1 MSAKVIGASRG
12 DWTKLRDW
20 YRATL
25 EFAYPRDV
33 LAWQHTN
40 LVEDFR
46 LRRFFSYLPITALV
60 LWFTLTLVL
69 AVATHTSVADYPLAF
84 FLPALPGYLLA
95 TSLVPSHWTIASDK
109 QALAGRVYE
118 LTLGSESQ
126 MADLKVVARHLQDC
140 IFRFRLIAPPVATL
154 LQRLFRTP
162 YEADSAQA
170 VAKFRRRLLR

>member
-1 MSAKVIGASRG
+1 M
-12 DWTKLRDW
+12 
-20 YRATL
+20 
-25 EFAYPRDV
+25 
-33 LAWQHTN
+33 
-40 LVEDFR
+40 
-46 LRRFFSYLPITALV
+46 
-60 LWFTLTLVL
+60 L
-69 AVATHTSVADYPLAF
+69 AVATHTSVADYLLAF

-140 IFRFRLIAPPVATL
+140 IFRFRRSAPPVATM

-162 YEADSAQA
+162 YEADSAEA